1 MLLVSTIKTRF
12 KSLLRK
18 HDLREYVG
26 SQPKVRIIV
35 GACDD
40 RYEGWIATNKAVLD
54 LLREADWAY
63 LFQSKLIDAIL
74 AEHVWE
80 HLDGRAALV
89 AAQNCFTYLKP
100 GGYIRV
106 AVPDGLHPDEDYI
119 DRVKP
124 GGWGEGSDDH
134 HVLYT
139 YRTLEAVF
147 ALVGFETRWLEYFDE
162 RGTFHYQEWSPA
174 DGMIMRSS
182 RYDNRN
188 RTRELAYT
196 SIVLDARKPIED

>member
-80 HLDGRAALV
+80 HLDCRAALV

-106 AVPDGLHPDEDYI
+106 AVPDGLHPDAEYI

-174 DGMIMRSS
+174 DGMIQRSS

-196 SIVLDARKPIED
+196 SIILDARKPIED